1 MKFIVID
8 YVDEPVIITDA
19 AGNVRIFEEYNE
31 ATDAA
36 RDDATNGMVVMLK
49 KDATPLLRD
58 IYTMAKEE
66 IFSEI
71 PEGMSN
77 EEILAE
83 GITKGGMEESEVQLL
98 IRLKEIGE

>member
-8 YVDEPVIITDA
+8 YVDQPVIITDA

-58 IYTMAKEE
+58 MYTLAKEE
-66 IFSEI
+66 VFDWL
-71 PEGMSN
+71 PEDITN
-77 EEILAE
+77 EEIVAE
-83 GITKGGMEESEVQLL
+83 AVTTGGMDERDVNLL